1 MMTPAEAR
9 TFLANPNLIDVGV
22 RADDAR
28 RARHH
33 DRVTF
38 VRVAEVPVG
47 GRVPATLPRAG
58 EVRITGVPE
67 SAQQIEA
74 TIRTVASGFPPPPKA
89 TARLAEARFAREG
102 GSPTHRPALTGF
114 ALHDLEELGALA
126 ILAKR
131 MKGWGLHAI
140 AEAALDRLA
149 NPAEAI
155 RVVYE
160 AGLPV
165 ARLTVRDPQPDPV
178 AFVAKV
184 RDVVT
189 AVPGGAVGAFAP
201 LARTPDPAAPTTG
214 YDDVRLVALA
224 RLYLDTVDNIQVDWS
239 LYGPKLAQV
248 ALTFG
253 ANDLDAVAPDPS
265 SGNLLGPRRAPL
277 EEVRRNIRAAS
288 FVPLERNGRFELLE
302 AEESSAT

>member
-1 MMTPAEAR
+1 MLTAADAR
-9 TFLANPNLIDVGV
+9 ALLANPNLIEIGV

-28 RARHH
+28 RAKHH

-38 VRVAEVPVG
+38 VRVMDVPLG
-47 GRVPATLPRAG
+47 GPPPAALMSAG
-58 EVRITGVPE
+58 ELRITGVPE
-67 SAQQIEA
+67 GSDQIESVLRSLA
-74 TIRTVASGFPPPPKA
+74 DTVSGSGRTR
-89 TARLAEARFAREG
+89 T
-102 GSPTHRPALTGF
+102 ALTGF

-131 MKGWGLHAI
+131 MKEWGLDAI
-140 AEAALDRLA
+140 AEAAIDRLA
-149 NPAEAI
+149 SPAEGI
-155 RVVYE
+155 RVVHE
-160 AGLPV
+160 AGLTV
-165 ARLTVRDPQPDPV
+165 ARLTVRDAQPDPV
-178 AFVAKV
+178 ALLEKV
-184 RDVVT
+184 R
-189 AVPGGAVGAFAP
+189 AVMTTVPRGAVGAVAP

-265 SGNLLGPRRAPL
+265 STNLLGPRRMPL

-302 AEESSAT
+302 TVESSAR

>member
-1 MMTPAEAR
+1 MLTAADAR
-9 TFLANPNLIDVGV
+9 ALLANPNLIEIGV

-28 RARHH
+28 RTKHH

-38 VRVAEVPVG
+38 VRVMDVPFG
-47 GRVPATLPRAG
+47 GRPPSAPAGAG
-58 EVRITGVPE
+58 EVRIVGVPD
-67 SAQQIEA
+67 SADQIESN
-74 TIRTVASGFPPPPKA
+74 IRTVASGLGP
-89 TARLAEARFAREG
+89 TNQRI
-102 GSPTHRPALTGF
+102 GSRPALTGF

-131 MKGWGLHAI
+131 MKGWGLDAI

-165 ARLTVRDPQPDPV
+165 ARLTVRDPQLDPV
-178 AFVAKV
+178 AFVEKV

-189 AVPGGAVGAFAP
+189 AVPGGSVGAFAP

-224 RLYLDTVDNIQVDWS
+224 RLYLDTIDNIQVDWS

-265 SGNLLGPRRAPL
+265 SANLLGPRRTSL

-302 AEESSAT
+302 PVESSAT

>member
-1 MMTPAEAR
+1 MMTAAEAR

-74 TIRTVASGFPPPPKA
+74 TIRTVASGF
-89 TARLAEARFAREG
+89 
-102 GSPTHRPALTGF
+102 SPTGASRRPSLTGF

-131 MKGWGLHAI
+131 MKGWGLDAI
-140 AEAALDRLA
+140 AEAALDRLT

-155 RVVYE
+155 RVIYE

-165 ARLTVRDPQPDPV
+165 ARLTVRDPQSDPV
-178 AFVAKV
+178 AFVEKV
-184 RDVVT
+184 RGVVT

-224 RLYLDTVDNIQVDWS
+224 RLYLNTVDNIQVDWS

-302 AEESSAT
+302 AEESSVT